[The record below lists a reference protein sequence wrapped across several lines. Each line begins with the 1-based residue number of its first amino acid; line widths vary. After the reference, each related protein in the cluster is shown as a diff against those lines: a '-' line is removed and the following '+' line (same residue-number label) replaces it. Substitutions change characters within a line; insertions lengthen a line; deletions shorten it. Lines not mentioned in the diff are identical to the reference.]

1 MRKEFI
7 INKKTPSL
15 IKILALIILFFILF
29 NSKNSFALIIEPQEI
44 NEFVAIN
51 KFLELNLTITND
63 EYQTLTITLEKSKE
77 LEGIVDV
84 KEKSFKINPKS
95 SKVVE
100 LLILGNAEQEIYF
113 NKSFKQISGY
123 INILPNNKKIPVR
136 IVITDGRKSLLQTM
150 FVELEPVN
158 KVVAQGSTFKYKIS
172 INNLL
177 TDWNYNVTLFYKLV
191 NEKENMSIDLGNET
205 ILLKTSKSLIK
216 SFEVPENFN
225 SGDYKII
232 VDTYYLKYNS
242 TYSTLFTVQ
251 TPFLKIKLFGKI
263 MVWQLLLLFAIAGL
277 LAFAYVRYRVFRRSR
292 LRYGVSVDVRSLRR
306 VSDKLGFVGRVAE
319 VGVPFYFDLN
329 LLTTHCIVAGA
340 TGGGKSVAAQ
350 VLVEEC
356 LKRGVGVLVFD
367 PTAQWS
373 GFLRP
378 CSDVRMLGLYSSFG
392 LKRSDARG
400 FPGNV
405 RLVRDAREVV
415 DVRRFLRAGEV
426 NVFVLSRLE
435 PEDIDFFVANTVREV
450 FRAGFDEFG
459 GLRFLLVYDEV
470 HRLLPRFGGSGEG
483 FVQIE
488 RACREFRK
496 WGIGV
501 VLISQVL
508 SDFVGEI
515 KANINTEIQVR
526 TRDEGDLQRVREK
539 YGEEFLRGLVR
550 ASVGTGLFE
559 NPVYNG
565 GRPFFVSFRPLLHSV
580 SRLSDEDLDAYDRF
594 NGLVDQLGFELDS
607 LEGLG
612 VDVFDLRLELRLA
625 VDKLKV
631 GNFGMV
637 EVYLD
642 GLRSR
647 VDSVWR
653 GLGRVAPVFE
663 RRLVSREEV
672 LRSVEEAKRERQ
684 KAIKQEKKERGEDEE
699 EEESEEEDEEENNN
713 EKLEK
718 ENEEKKEKE
727 IKNERE
733 SDAEEIREEKTTKK
747 TEQIENKDQNNDE
760 KILEKIDLLKKETEP
775 QFYFTL
781 KNDKKLKS
789 IYDLIEELEVMSD
802 DVFYFHVNDYKNDFE
817 NWIRFVFL
825 NNELADKISKM
836 KTKRDMLKAIGEYI
850 GRGN

>member
-1 MRKEFI
+1 MRLGFCRVGCRIGKSKFCI
-7 INKKTPSL
+7 
-15 IKILALIILFFILF
+15 ALILLVIGILLNIGKA
-29 NSKNSFALIIEPQEI
+29 NALIIEPQEI

-51 KFLELNLTITND
+51 KFLELNVTFNND
-63 EYQTLTITLEKSKE
+63 EYQTLNINLEKSKE
-77 LEGIVDV
+77 LEDV
-84 KEKSFKINPKS
+84 LDITETSFKLNPKT
-95 SKVVE
+95 SKNIKM
-100 LLILGNAEQEIYF
+100 LILGNAEQEIYF
-113 NKSFKQISGY
+113 NKSFKQVSGY
-123 INILPNNKKIPVR
+123 ITILPLNKKIPVK

-158 KVVAQGSTFKYKIS
+158 KVVAQGSDFKYKIS

-177 TDWNYNVTLFYKLV
+177 TDWNYNVTLSYKII
-191 NEKENMSIDLGNET
+191 NEKENFSIDLENENNT
-205 ILLKTSKSLIK
+205 ILLKTSKTLIK
-216 SFEVPENFN
+216 TFRIPENFT
-225 SGDYKII
+225 SGDYKLI
-232 VDTYYLKYNS
+232 VNTYYLKYNS

-251 TPFLKIKLFGKI
+251 TPLLKIKLFGRI
-263 MVWQLLLLFAIAGL
+263 MVWQLILLFAIAAL
-277 LAFAYVRYRVFRRSR
+277 LSFAYVRYRVFRRSR

-306 VSDKLGFVGRVAE
+306 VSDKLGFVGKVAE

-329 LLTTHCIVAGA
+329 LLSTHCIVAGA

-350 VLVEEC
+350 VFVEEC

-373 GFLRP
+373 GFLRA
-378 CSDVRMLGLYSSFG
+378 CSDVRMLGLYSGFG
-392 LKRSDARG
+392 LRRGDARG

-415 DVRRFLRAGEV
+415 DVRRFLKAGEI

-496 WGIGV
+496 WGVGV

-515 KANINTEIQVR
+515 KANINTEVQVR

-580 SRLSDEDLDAYDRF
+580 SRLSDGELDAYDRF

-625 VDKLKV
+625 LDKLKV

-663 RRLVSREEV
+663 RRLVSRDEV
-672 LRSVEEAKRERQ
+672 LRSVEEARRERQ
-684 KAIKQEKKERGEDEE
+684 KAIKEEKSSEKEKQKDKEKKKEKIVKPLVFDNGAMVGSIEE
-699 EEESEEEDEEENNN
+699 LLDALPPMSVSVFSKHVNQSKNDI
-713 EKLEK
+713 KDWIEK
-718 ENEEKKEKE
+718 EFKDEQLIKAVSVLTKKEMIDNIKKYLEEKNKDKKEEKEEKK
-727 IKNERE
+727 
-733 SDAEEIREEKTTKK
+733 
-747 TEQIENKDQNNDE
+747 
-760 KILEKIDLLKKETEP
+760 
-775 QFYFTL
+775 
-781 KNDKKLKS
+781 
-789 IYDLIEELEVMSD
+789 
-802 DVFYFHVNDYKNDFE
+802 
-817 NWIRFVFL
+817 
-825 NNELADKISKM
+825 
-836 KTKRDMLKAIGEYI
+836 
-850 GRGN
+850 

>member
-1 MRKEFI
+1 MRLGFCRVGCRIGKSKFCI
-7 INKKTPSL
+7 
-15 IKILALIILFFILF
+15 ALILLVIGILLNIGKA
-29 NSKNSFALIIEPQEI
+29 NALIIEPQEI

-51 KFLELNLTITND
+51 KFLELNVTFNND
-63 EYQTLTITLEKSKE
+63 EYQTLNINLEKSKE
-77 LEGIVDV
+77 LEDV
-84 KEKSFKINPKS
+84 LDITETSFKLNPKT
-95 SKVVE
+95 SKNIKM
-100 LLILGNAEQEIYF
+100 LILGNAEQEIYF
-113 NKSFKQISGY
+113 NKSFKQVSGY
-123 INILPNNKKIPVR
+123 ITILPLNKKIPVK

-158 KVVAQGSTFKYKIS
+158 KVVAQGSDFKYKIS

-177 TDWNYNVTLFYKLV
+177 TDWNYNVTLSYKII
-191 NEKENMSIDLGNET
+191 NEKENFSIDLENENNT
-205 ILLKTSKSLIK
+205 ILLKTSKTLIK
-216 SFEVPENFN
+216 TFRIPENFT
-225 SGDYKII
+225 SGDYKLI
-232 VDTYYLKYNS
+232 VNTYYLKYNS

-251 TPFLKIKLFGKI
+251 TPLLKIKLFGRI
-263 MVWQLLLLFAIAGL
+263 MVWQLILLFAIAAL
-277 LAFAYVRYRVFRRSR
+277 LSFAYVRYRVFRRSR

-306 VSDKLGFVGRVAE
+306 VSDKLGFVGKVAE

-329 LLTTHCIVAGA
+329 LLSTHCIVAGA

-350 VLVEEC
+350 VFVEEC

-373 GFLRP
+373 GFLRA
-378 CSDVRMLGLYSSFG
+378 CSDVRMLGLYSGFG
-392 LKRSDARG
+392 LRRGDARG

-415 DVRRFLRAGEV
+415 DVRRFLKAGEI

-496 WGIGV
+496 WGVGV

-515 KANINTEIQVR
+515 KANINTEVQVR

-580 SRLSDEDLDAYDRF
+580 SRLSDGELDAYDRF

-625 VDKLKV
+625 LDKLKV

-663 RRLVSREEV
+663 RRLVSRDEV
-672 LRSVEEAKRERQ
+672 LRSVEEARRERQ
-684 KAIKQEKKERGEDEE
+684 KAIKEEKKAKGEE
-699 EEESEEEDEEENNN
+699 EASEEEFKEETTEETEENNN
-713 EKLEK
+713 KK
-718 ENEEKKEKE
+718 ENKEEQKNQDVNKENKNLENQNEKNE
-727 IKNERE
+727 IKP
-733 SDAEEIREEKTTKK
+733 DK
-747 TEQIENKDQNNDE
+747 IE
-760 KILEKIDLLKKETEP
+760 LLKKETEP
-775 QFYFTL
+775 QFYFVL
-781 KNDKKLKS
+781 ENGKQLKS
-789 IYDLIEELEVMSD
+789 IYDLIEELEIMSD
-802 DVFYFHVNDYKNDFE
+802 DVFYHHVNDFKNDFE
-817 NWIRFVFL
+817 NWVRFVFL
-825 NNELADKISKM
+825 NNELADKISKT
-836 KTKRDMLKAIGEYI
+836 KTKRDMLKAMGEYI
-850 GRGN
+850 GRSS

>member
-1 MRKEFI
+1 MRLGFCRVGCRIGKSKFCI
-7 INKKTPSL
+7 
-15 IKILALIILFFILF
+15 ALILLVIGILLNIGKA
-29 NSKNSFALIIEPQEI
+29 NALIIEPQEI

-51 KFLELNLTITND
+51 KFLELNVTFNND
-63 EYQTLTITLEKSKE
+63 EYQTLNINLEKSKE
-77 LEGIVDV
+77 LEDV
-84 KEKSFKINPKS
+84 LDITETSFKLNPKT
-95 SKVVE
+95 SKNIKM
-100 LLILGNAEQEIYF
+100 LILGNAEQEIYF
-113 NKSFKQISGY
+113 NKSFKQVSGY
-123 INILPNNKKIPVR
+123 ITILPLNKKIPVK

-158 KVVAQGSTFKYKIS
+158 KVVAQGSDFKYKIS

-177 TDWNYNVTLFYKLV
+177 TDWNYNVTLSYKII
-191 NEKENMSIDLGNET
+191 NEKENFSIDLENENNT
-205 ILLKTSKSLIK
+205 ILLKTSKTLIK
-216 SFEVPENFN
+216 TFRIPENFT
-225 SGDYKII
+225 SGDYKLI
-232 VDTYYLKYNS
+232 VNTYYLKYNS

-251 TPFLKIKLFGKI
+251 TPLLKIKLFGRI
-263 MVWQLLLLFAIAGL
+263 MVWQLILLFAIAAL
-277 LAFAYVRYRVFRRSR
+277 LSFAYVRYRVFRRSR

-306 VSDKLGFVGRVAE
+306 VSDKLGFVGKVAE

-329 LLTTHCIVAGA
+329 LLSTHCIVAGA

-350 VLVEEC
+350 VFVEEC

-373 GFLRP
+373 GFLRA
-378 CSDVRMLGLYSSFG
+378 CSDVRMLGLYSGFG
-392 LKRSDARG
+392 LRRGDARG

-415 DVRRFLRAGEV
+415 DVRRFLKAGEI

-496 WGIGV
+496 WGVGV

-515 KANINTEIQVR
+515 KANINTEVQVR

-580 SRLSDEDLDAYDRF
+580 SRLSDGELDAYDRF

-612 VDVFDLRLELRLA
+612 VDVFDLRLALRLA
-625 VDKLKV
+625 LDKLKV

-663 RRLVSREEV
+663 RRLVSRDEV
-672 LRSVEEAKRERQ
+672 LRSVEEARRERQ
-684 KAIKQEKKERGEDEE
+684 KAIKEEKSSEKEKQKDKEKKKEKIVKPLVFDNGAMVGSIEE
-699 EEESEEEDEEENNN
+699 LLDALPPMSVSVFSKHVNQSKNDI
-713 EKLEK
+713 KDWIEK
-718 ENEEKKEKE
+718 EFKDEQLIKAVSVLTKKEMIDNIKKYLEEKNKDKKEEKEEKK
-727 IKNERE
+727 
-733 SDAEEIREEKTTKK
+733 
-747 TEQIENKDQNNDE
+747 
-760 KILEKIDLLKKETEP
+760 
-775 QFYFTL
+775 
-781 KNDKKLKS
+781 
-789 IYDLIEELEVMSD
+789 
-802 DVFYFHVNDYKNDFE
+802 
-817 NWIRFVFL
+817 
-825 NNELADKISKM
+825 
-836 KTKRDMLKAIGEYI
+836 
-850 GRGN
+850 